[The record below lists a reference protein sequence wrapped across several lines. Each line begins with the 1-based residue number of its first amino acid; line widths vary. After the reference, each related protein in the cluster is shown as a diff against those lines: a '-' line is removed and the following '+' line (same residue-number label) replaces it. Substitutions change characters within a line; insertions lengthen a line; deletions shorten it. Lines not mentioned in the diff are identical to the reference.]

1 MIKKIISLFSI
12 FAVISLIT
20 FFLVKLSPGDPAE
33 NYLRASHV
41 SITAETLASTRK
53 ALGLDKPVPVQY
65 MNWAG
70 NLLKGDF
77 GVSYS
82 KKVPVID
89 LVSEAIVP
97 TFQLGLF
104 SFLILLLTAPI
115 LGIISAVNKNSFIDY
130 IVQALSYTGVS
141 VPTFWLGYILIIIF
155 AVSLKILPVSGRGGL
170 ENLILPCITLVTP
183 LVAQTTFLIRKSI
196 LEQMEK
202 PHVENAVIRGV
213 SRKKVIINH
222 LLRNAAIP
230 IVTVLSSNIMFLL
243 TGSVLIEEIFSWPG
257 IGKLFATA
265 VRTGDFPLIQIM
277 LLFFGVMSVI
287 VNEIT
292 QIMIK
297 YIDPKLRL
305 KEKTGM

>member
-130 IVQALSYTGVS
+130 IVRALSYTGVS

-170 ENLILPCITLVTP
+170 ENLVTP

-202 PHVENAVIRGV
+202 PHVENAVIREV